1 MDIFSLPEMAL
12 LSCVVDYF
20 LGHGLEFDQA
30 HLYKD
35 VTVEILGLP
44 LSWQED
50 KVQPQQGR
58 PFWTLLCPYS
68 SPHPIL
74 QDAIRDVHVKGL
86 MYQWIEQDMGKGE

>member
-35 VTVEILGLP
+35 VTVRVPDLP
-44 LSWQED
+44 
-50 KVQPQQGR
+50 R
-58 PFWTLLCPYS
+58 PVRGGEVP
-68 SPHPIL
+68 PHPHCCPL
-74 QDAIRDVHVKGL
+74 PAPR
-86 MYQWIEQDMGKGE
+86 MPSATCM

>member
-20 LGHGLEFDQA
+20 LGHSLEFDQA

-35 VTVEILGLP
+35 VTVGILGLP
-44 LSWQED
+44 VSWQEGI
-50 KVQPQQGR
+50 VQPQYGR
-58 PFWTLLCPYS
+58 PFLDPAVPLLFPF
-68 SPHPIL
+68 IL

-86 MYQWIEQDMGKGE
+86 MYQWIERDMGKGGQ